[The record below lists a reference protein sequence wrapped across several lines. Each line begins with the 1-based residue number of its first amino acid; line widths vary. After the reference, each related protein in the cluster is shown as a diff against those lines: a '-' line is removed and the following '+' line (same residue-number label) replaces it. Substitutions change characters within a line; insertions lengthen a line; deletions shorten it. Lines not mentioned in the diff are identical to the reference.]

1 MSIPTTLLLPTVFW
15 TGSGAA
21 RNHPAYGGSRSIR
34 TTGHGVAIRRLSAW
48 LWNRMVR
55 KVRLEL
61 TRPLGHHGLDMT
73 RLPVPSHAHMVG
85 RAGFEPA
92 VFPMSRFYRPL
103 ASASLHTDPYWLQGR
118 ESNPPRAAY
127 EAVAL
132 PMDYPAWCWRK
143 DSNLR
148 PADYRS
154 AALPTELLRQ
164 MVIPAGFEPGIAALK
179 GL

>member
-61 TRPLGHHGLDMT
+61 TRPLGHHGLEMT

-103 ASASLHTDPYWLQGR
+103 ASASLHTCPNGSGDGIRTHIGR
-118 ESNPPRAAY
+118 RMRPLTCQLSTPRY
-127 EAVAL
+127 EGPGRGLVL
-132 PMDYPAWCWRK
+132 K
-143 DSNLR
+143 K
-148 PADYRS
+148 
-154 AALPTELLRQ
+154 
-164 MVIPAGFEPGIAALK
+164 GFEPLPC
-179 GL
+179 GLSIRCSAD

>member
-103 ASASLHTDPYWLQGR
+103 ASASLHTDPYGCR
-118 ESNPPRAAY
+118 GGTRTRIVRRMKP
-127 EAVAL
+127 L
-132 PMDYPAWCWRK
+132 PCQIDYPAI
-143 DSNLR
+143 LV
-148 PADYRS
+148 
-154 AALPTELLRQ
+154 T
-164 MVIPAGFEPGIAALK
+164 PAGFEPSIAALK
-179 GL
+179 GR